1 MLQAALIVLRP
12 NCRKPPAPSA
22 ALLPALTTTLRPPPV
37 QLAISHVSPWP
48 RQLELIALAIWTI
61 RPLARLVVR
70 QDLLP
75 FGRINLARLLENHH
89 RASLVDDG
97 HMREFLGVKHLGNL
111 LSVLGRHVDVA

>member
-22 ALLPALTTTLRPPPV
+22 VLLPAWRSAPWRSPV
-37 QLAISHVSPWP
+37 QLAFSHVSPWP

-75 FGRINLARLLENHH
+75 FGRIDLAEWQKILTNNKSGERPYCPNCQ
-89 RASLVDDG
+89 RNK
-97 HMREFLGVKHLGNL
+97 F
-111 LSVLGRHVDVA
+111 